1 MVQCN
6 ARLLPVPIITDNE
19 APHPCPSPAVGT
31 YDVLLPDPTLPQLLT
46 SHKVADLCL
55 THLNMLLYL
64 GPGQAM
70 VRPVGVPQD
79 QHSELYDYMHGDP
92 TDLEKAYYLLRIL
105 EGKHYHTDINEGE
118 VWPLLRDWLDHMD
131 EVRRP
136 ILKAPP
142 NPW

>member
-1 MVQCN
+1 MVQCD
-6 ARLLPVPIITDNE
+6 ARLLPVPIITDND
-19 APHPCPSPAVGT
+19 PCPSPAIGC
-31 YDVLLPDPTLPQLLT
+31 YDILLPGPTLPQLLT
-46 SHKVADLCL
+46 NHKVADLCL

-70 VRPVGVPQD
+70 VRPVGVPQPD
-79 QHSELYDYMHGDP
+79 LHSELYDYMHGDY
-92 TDLEKAYYLLRIL
+92 TDLEKAYRLLRTL

-118 VWPLLRDWLDHMD
+118 VWPLLREWLDNQD
-131 EVRRP
+131 ELRHP